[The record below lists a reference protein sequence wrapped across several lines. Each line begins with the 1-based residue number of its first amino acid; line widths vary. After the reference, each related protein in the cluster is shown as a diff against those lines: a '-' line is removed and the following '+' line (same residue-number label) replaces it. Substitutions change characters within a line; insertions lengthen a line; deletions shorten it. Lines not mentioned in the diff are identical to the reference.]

1 MNDQK
6 RLTCPKCGQLMT
18 RMVVNNPMEEG
29 WRVSYRCLK
38 CGKMGP
44 LVRGGR
50 QEETEKMAELLTE
63 SWIRRL
69 KGEKE
74 EQPERLRAWAE
85 ALEANRALKTSEDYQ
100 KLSEALLGRKD
111 GKTAELL
118 EAALRMKR
126 EGEKYKYT
134 AIEFERQYNIQV
146 NQKMY
151 WKDRL
156 EHLLESKLICSF
168 NEKNLHGYVRDIKEA
183 DEYEAKEAVEKIKR
197 ELASYEGAGL
207 RYEEEIAKLKQMAA
221 EDILQAAQCKCP
233 CNSCTRNPMDRGC
246 TFEECEKCDD
256 HCTCYECHDS
266 ESYVWRG
273 GK

>member
-6 RLTCPKCGQLMT
+6 RLTCPKCGQPMT

-85 ALEANRALKTSEDYQ
+85 ALEA
-100 KLSEALLGRKD
+100 
-111 GKTAELL
+111 
-118 EAALRMKR
+118 
-126 EGEKYKYT
+126 YK
-134 AIEFERQYNIQV
+134 
-146 NQKMY
+146 
-151 WKDRL
+151 
-156 EHLLESKLICSF
+156 
-168 NEKNLHGYVRDIKEA
+168 
-183 DEYEAKEAVEKIKR
+183 
-197 ELASYEGAGL
+197 GAGL
-207 RYEEEIAKLKQMAA
+207 RYEEEIARLKRMAA
-221 EDILQAAQCKCP
+221 EDILRAALSGYP
-233 CNSCTRNPMDRGC
+233 CDSCVNNTLDVRCGC
-246 TFEECEKCDD
+246 ENCADCEH
-256 HCTCYECHDS
+256 HCVCYECHDS

-273 GK
+273 KK

>member
-85 ALEANRALKTSEDYQ
+85 ALEA
-100 KLSEALLGRKD
+100 
-111 GKTAELL
+111 
-118 EAALRMKR
+118 
-126 EGEKYKYT
+126 YK
-134 AIEFERQYNIQV
+134 
-146 NQKMY
+146 
-151 WKDRL
+151 
-156 EHLLESKLICSF
+156 
-168 NEKNLHGYVRDIKEA
+168 
-183 DEYEAKEAVEKIKR
+183 
-197 ELASYEGAGL
+197 GAGL
-207 RYEEEIAKLKQMAA
+207 RYEEEIARLKRMAA
-221 EDILQAAQCKCP
+221 EDILMAALSGYP
-233 CNSCTRNPMDRGC
+233 CDSCINNTLDVRCGC
-246 TFEECEKCDD
+246 DCADCEH
-256 HCTCYECHDS
+256 HCTCYECHDN
-266 ESYVWRG
+266 ESFVWRG

>member
-6 RLTCPKCGQLMT
+6 RLTCPKCGQPMT

-85 ALEANRALKTSEDYQ
+85 ALEA
-100 KLSEALLGRKD
+100 
-111 GKTAELL
+111 
-118 EAALRMKR
+118 
-126 EGEKYKYT
+126 YK
-134 AIEFERQYNIQV
+134 
-146 NQKMY
+146 
-151 WKDRL
+151 
-156 EHLLESKLICSF
+156 
-168 NEKNLHGYVRDIKEA
+168 
-183 DEYEAKEAVEKIKR
+183 
-197 ELASYEGAGL
+197 GAGL
-207 RYEEEIAKLKQMAA
+207 RYEEEIARLKRMAA
-221 EDILQAAQCKCP
+221 EDILRAARWGSP
-233 CNSCTRNPMDRGC
+233 CDSCVNITKGDDCDKGNC
-246 TFEECEKCDD
+246 EYCENHCVCQECN
-256 HCTCYECHDS
+256 YS
-266 ESYVWRG
+266 ESFVWRG
-273 GK
+273 VQEEKPKARGGKLYAYPIILTEEENGAYSVLIPDFGCATCGKDEIEARLKAAECIFGRMIAMRDDNEPFPAPAEMTDGLLRESCVSVGTDPGKAFWALSMVQMEEEH